1 MLLLLRGINCIM
13 SKNFTKLSSRQ
24 MKTHKRL
31 EDDLPWYARH
41 MLKVRAKNGDIVPFN
56 FTDIQFYIHQQLEK
70 QKAETGMVRAY
81 LIKARQI
88 RGSTYVQGR
97 FFHRSCYKPC
107 KTFILTH
114 RDDATSNIM
123 NMSKTFLDNM
133 DTPVKPAM
141 LSESGS
147 KLGFTNGSEYA
158 LGTAASPDVGRSMTV
173 QQFHGSEVA
182 FWQYSDEI
190 QTGVMQTIAD
200 EPGTEIIFES
210 TANGPRGM
218 FHQGIM
224 DVLSKKDKD
233 YIVIFI
239 PWFWER
245 GYTKRIPADVTFI
258 PDEDERH
265 LKEIHNL
272 TDEQLYWRR
281 CKIIHMKALWKFK
294 QEYPANVVEAF
305 QSSEEALINSDDVE
319 IARKCI
325 LTDAS
330 APVVMGIDPASSGDR
345 HPFVIRQGRHLKAV
359 YDHEPMDG
367 IQGAFLATE
376 YIKKHNVQHVFI
388 DTTKDLSLYDQ
399 LRALG
404 YKDMV
409 TSVHFNQ
416 KPMNPDRFVN
426 KRAEIVYA
434 VKEWIEDS
442 GINIPDDDSLHA
454 ELMCMPHEEITS
466 NGKIFFIPKKRIKKD
481 YGMSPDIY
489 DAIALTFTYP
499 VRRRTPGEGS
509 QRFKKAAVGSR
520 SGQSPLRN
528 MNRRRSSMGNGSGK
542 RNKHGTIKFRSK

>member
-1 MLLLLRGINCIM
+1 MTEPKHKTM
-13 SKNFTKLSSRQ
+13 LSSRQ

-31 EDDLPWYARH
+31 EDDLPYYARH
-41 MLKVRAKNGDIVPFN
+41 MLKVRAKNGEVVPFN
-56 FTDIQFYIHQQLEK
+56 FTDIQFYIHKKLEE
-70 QKAETGMVRAY
+70 QKAKTGMVRAY

-88 RGSTYVQGR
+88 MGSTYVQGR
-97 FFHRSCYKPC
+97 FFHSACFKPS

-114 RDDATSNIM
+114 RDDATSNLM
-123 NMSKTFLDNM
+123 NMSKTFLDKM
-133 DTPVKPAM
+133 EAPVKPAM

-147 KLGFTNGSEYA
+147 KLVFTNGSEYA

-173 QQFHGSEVA
+173 QKFHGSEVA

-224 DVLSKKDKD
+224 DVLSKKDLD

-239 PWFWER
+239 PWFWEN
-245 GYTKRIPADVTFI
+245 GYTKKIPAGFNYI
-258 PDEDERH
+258 LDEDERH
-265 LKEIHNL
+265 LKEIYNL
-272 TDEQLYWRR
+272 TDEQLYWRK

-294 QEYPANVVEAF
+294 QEYPANIIEAF

-325 LTDAS
+325 LTDPT
-330 APVVMGIDPASSGDR
+330 APVIMGIDPASSGDR
-345 HPFVIRQGRHLKAV
+345 HPFVIRQGRHLVAV
-359 YDHEPMDG
+359 YDHEAMDG
-367 IQGAFLATE
+367 IRGAHYAIE

-409 TSVHFNQ
+409 TKVHFNQ
-416 KPMNPDRFVN
+416 KPVDSDRFVN
-426 KRAEIVYA
+426 KRAEIIYA
-434 VKEWIEDS
+434 VKEWIEDN
-442 GINIPDDDSLHA
+442 GVNIPDDDALHA
-454 ELMCMPHEEITS
+454 ELMCMPHEETTANS
-466 NGKIFFIPKKRIKKD
+466 KIFFIAKTRIRKE

-489 DAIALTFTYP
+489 DAIALTFSYP
-499 VRRRTPGEGS
+499 VRRRTDGDGNK
-509 QRFKKAAVGSR
+509 RFNKAIGSR
-520 SGQSPLRN
+520 DGQSPLRH
-528 MNRRRSSMGNGSGK
+528 MNTRRSGMSSANK
-542 RNKHGTIKFRSK
+542 RNKCGTIKFRSKV